1 MLFKNFIFFSLNPY
15 IEVILQTILT
25 EESHS
30 TMMTEVLFLVEL
42 PLYEWMCDIR
52 SRVTGVTRPSFAFQ
66 KALSSKPVLSD
77 EQKLS
82 AVLLKECHTCP
93 VNPKHTS

>member
-1 MLFKNFIFFSLNPY
+1 
-15 IEVILQTILT
+15 
-25 EESHS
+25 
-30 TMMTEVLFLVEL
+30 MMTEVLFLGEL

-77 EQKLS
+77 EMKAGS
-82 AVLLKECHTCP
+82 SVLF
-93 VNPKHTS
+93 S